1 MLCTIHCIYGIL
13 IHFFFINLIKQTPPG
28 MTNDK
33 VTLATDQS
41 LALYGQKHTTTERPS
56 RIDVTQAMDEKLVI
70 FQVRSTINTSNC
82 QFTILEKNI

>member
-1 MLCTIHCIYGIL
+1 
-13 IHFFFINLIKQTPPG
+13 

-70 FQVRSTINTSNC
+70 FQVRSTIYKYFKLYITQYKQKPNSGSGKLHNPNENLNG
-82 QFTILEKNI
+82 I